1 MKNMHEIQKLIMS
14 ARIKNKNTS
23 PKSTTTTTPTYRH
36 TNNKSTNN
44 QGFILRYRYLSQN
57 KAKHNTNI
65 NSDLI
70 YTPNGKEDAIK
81 QQQKQQT
88 HLTNQSTEHMQTNTL
103 SKNNSYCYNKV
114 GRLIY
119 KSPLSPNNKVLSKQS
134 HKKTKGIIHVKGCTT
149 LTGTID
155 HHKHNTNNI
164 KRYKGSD
171 AKHKNKS
178 HSKDCPVLLV
188 KDNNNSNSMK
198 YENGGNSHYSIINE
212 MNYKHNNSNQLES
225 IKHRCKNILKQ
236 YLDII
241 HKLKRE
247 IDDKQESNKKNNTY
261 SNANHYYYC

>member
-1 MKNMHEIQKLIMS
+1 MHEIQKFIMS

-23 PKSTTTTTPTYRH
+23 PKTTKNTTPTYRH
-36 TNNKSTNN
+36 TSNKSSNN
-44 QGFILRYRYLSQN
+44 PGFILRYRYLSQN

-65 NSDLI
+65 NSDLV
-70 YTPNGKEDAIK
+70 YTPNGKEEASK
-81 QQQKQQT
+81 VQKQQT
-88 HLTNQSTEHMQTNTL
+88 HLTNQSTEHMQTTTNTL

-114 GRLIY
+114 GGLIY

-134 HKKTKGIIHVKGCTT
+134 HRKTKGIIHVKGCTT
-149 LTGTID
+149 LTGNID
-155 HHKHNTNNI
+155 NNNNLR
-164 KRYKGSD
+164 RYKGND
-171 AKHKNKS
+171 AKYKNKS

-188 KDNNNSNSMK
+188 KDNSNMK

-212 MNYKHNNSNQLES
+212 MNYKNNNQLES

-247 IDDKQESNKKNNTY
+247 INEKQESNKKNNTY